1 MDLNIT
7 VVIAT
12 ILISGAIFIP
22 VGILIRKKIAE
33 SKIQGAEEEAKK
45 ILELAN
51 KEAENKKKEEIFK
64 AKEEIMNAR
73 NELDQEIKE
82 RRGEIQNQEKRMFQ
96 KEENLD
102 KRSESLEKREE
113 LIQLYTEIHKLDEN
127 TREVFYLRLNCEF
140 SFREIGKILGKS
152 EEWARITFYR
162 GKIKLKE
169 EFRKYEK

>member
-1 MDLNIT
+1 MKDYLSKSKKLNIVPINNDIET
-7 VVIAT
+7 LLFEDT
-12 ILISGAIFIP
+12 I
-22 VGILIRKKIAE
+22 
-33 SKIQGAEEEAKK
+33 
-45 ILELAN
+45 
-51 KEAENKKKEEIFK
+51 
-64 AKEEIMNAR
+64 
-73 NELDQEIKE
+73 
-82 RRGEIQNQEKRMFQ
+82 
-96 KEENLD
+96 
-102 KRSESLEKREE
+102 SESLEKREE

>member
-1 MDLNIT
+1 MQEIYKRYSIIVYRYLYSLTKNRALSEELMQETFYDAIKGINKFKGECKISVWLCQIAKNKWKDYLSKSKKLNIVPINNDIET
-7 VVIAT
+7 LLFEDT
-12 ILISGAIFIP
+12 I
-22 VGILIRKKIAE
+22 
-33 SKIQGAEEEAKK
+33 
-45 ILELAN
+45 
-51 KEAENKKKEEIFK
+51 
-64 AKEEIMNAR
+64 
-73 NELDQEIKE
+73 
-82 RRGEIQNQEKRMFQ
+82 
-96 KEENLD
+96 
-102 KRSESLEKREE
+102 SESLEKREE